1 MERLHSQ
8 EKQIRDLY
16 SEHLKP
22 LIYKGS
28 VIKCEKVRIFPDVGK
43 PVYRS
48 VYINFG
54 CKRDFSLS
62 DKDQIKDIKKRWY
75 VYYEYLLPS
84 GKYKGFKAYAHINR
98 HHTISVRY
106 KAANLLL
113 DHILGMLEQGYSPL
127 GRDGSEVV
135 STNPAQTIY
144 GMSIIDG
151 LKWAY
156 EAHKPK
162 VSHGT
167 FGNIRQVYNRVIKV
181 IPEVGFTEITVGEFK
196 KSHWKV
202 LMEYIQKEEKISD
215 KRYNYFIAM
224 MQSLYCEFLDMDV
237 LEQSPLEN
245 FNKKKVSAQVK
256 FKTLTVDEKKKV
268 HAQLKKEH
276 PNFLRWYLILYYTG
290 MRPQELLATQK
301 SNYFPLE
308 ACFRF
313 KENEKIIIRNKEYN
327 KTKTKKER
335 YIPIPPPAMLLMQEI
350 DMEKVSDNIFLFSD
364 GFLPGNRALHSL
376 EATKIWRNLIINDKT
391 GLGIDKKLYGVKHLG
406 IDDKLDNNID
416 IHAIQSGIG
425 HTSNAMTQR
434 YASTLKNQH
443 QRQINEKTKGFLEE

>member
-1 MERLHSQ
+1 M
-8 EKQIRDLY
+8 
-16 SEHLKP
+16 
-22 LIYKGS
+22 
-28 VIKCEKVRIFPDVGK
+28 RIFPDVRK

-113 DHILGMLEQGYSPL
+113 DYILGMLEQGYSPL

-135 STNPAQTIY
+135 SNNPAQTIY
-144 GMSIIDG
+144 GMSILDG

-162 VSHGT
+162 VTHGT
-167 FGNIRQVYNRVIKV
+167 YGNIRQIYNRVIKV
-181 IPEVGFTEITVGEFK
+181 IPEVGYSELTVGEFK

-202 LMEYIQKEEKISD
+202 LMDYIQKEEKISD
-215 KRYNYFIAM
+215 KRYNYFIAIL
-224 MQSLYCEFLDMDV
+224 QSLYCEFLDMDV

-245 FNKKKVSAQVK
+245 FNKRKVTAQVK
-256 FKTLTVDEKKKV
+256 FKTLTVDEKKEV

-313 KENEKIIIRNKEYN
+313 QENEKINIRNKEYN
-327 KTKTKKER
+327 KTKTNKER
-335 YIPIPPPAMLLMQEI
+335 YIPIPPPAMLLIQEI
-350 DMEKVSDNIFLFSD
+350 DMENINDNMYLFSD

-376 EATKIWRNLIINDKT
+376 EATRIWRNLIINDKT

-434 YASTLKNQH
+434 YASTLKNQY

>member
-1 MERLHSQ
+1 M
-8 EKQIRDLY
+8 
-16 SEHLKP
+16 
-22 LIYKGS
+22 
-28 VIKCEKVRIFPDVGK
+28 RIFPDVEK

-135 STNPAQTIY
+135 SNNPAQTIY
-144 GMSIIDG
+144 GMSILDG

-162 VSHGT
+162 VTHGT
-167 FGNIRQVYNRVIKV
+167 YGNIRQIYNRVIKV

-202 LMEYIQKEEKISD
+202 LMDYIQKQEKISD
-215 KRYNYFIAM
+215 KRYNYFIAIL
-224 MQSLYCEFLDMDV
+224 QSLYCEFLDMDV

-245 FNKKKVSAQVK
+245 FTKRKVTAQVK
-256 FKTLTVDEKKKV
+256 FKTLTKMPYLQFVI
-268 HAQLKKEH
+268 LKG
-276 PNFLRWYLILYYTG
+276 N
-290 MRPQELLATQK
+290 
-301 SNYFPLE
+301 
-308 ACFRF
+308 
-313 KENEKIIIRNKEYN
+313 
-327 KTKTKKER
+327 
-335 YIPIPPPAMLLMQEI
+335 
-350 DMEKVSDNIFLFSD
+350 LFSQKQK
-364 GFLPGNRALHSL
+364 P
-376 EATKIWRNLIINDKT
+376 I
-391 GLGIDKKLYGVKHLG
+391 
-406 IDDKLDNNID
+406 
-416 IHAIQSGIG
+416 
-425 HTSNAMTQR
+425 
-434 YASTLKNQH
+434 
-443 QRQINEKTKGFLEE
+443 